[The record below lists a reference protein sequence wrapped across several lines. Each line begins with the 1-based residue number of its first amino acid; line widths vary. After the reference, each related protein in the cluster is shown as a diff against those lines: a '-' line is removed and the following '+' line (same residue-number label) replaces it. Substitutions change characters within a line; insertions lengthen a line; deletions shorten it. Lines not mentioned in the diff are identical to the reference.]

1 MKKTELPP
9 AVPIFKSQRFKMGF
23 FFFVQICT
31 FGIDVTQSHD
41 GVVTPVALQRHN
53 TAGLVCNMAA
63 QSVPLVT
70 PGPCVYQQLKAGQS
84 LPPSLQ
90 TSGILVMWQP

>member
-1 MKKTELPP
+1 
-9 AVPIFKSQRFKMGF
+9 MGF
-23 FFFVQICT
+23 FLFFLCT

-41 GVVTPVALQRHN
+41 GVATPVALKRHS

-84 LPPSLQ
+84 LSVSSRH
-90 TSGILVMWQP
+90 SGDVAALIHLLMI